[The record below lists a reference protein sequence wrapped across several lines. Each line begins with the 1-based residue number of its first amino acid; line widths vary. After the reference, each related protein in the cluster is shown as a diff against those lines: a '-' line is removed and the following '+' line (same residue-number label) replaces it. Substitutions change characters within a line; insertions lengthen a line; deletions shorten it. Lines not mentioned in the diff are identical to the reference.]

1 MASSQIPAYLK
12 SIGAGG
18 LGGAA
23 AGSAFGPIG
32 TGVGALGGGLLGALT
47 QYLQGNGEQGNPV
60 PTVGGQGNPITG
72 YNAASQQFPRFNE
85 EQLGGLSQ
93 LLKQGL
99 GNTDFNAI
107 ENLARSNFQSKTIPS
122 LVDRFNGLGGKSK
135 LSSPDFQRDY
145 LGASNDLETRLA
157 ALRSGHGFNQLQL
170 GLQPTFE
177 NIYTPMQQG
186 LVHQG
191 ANIAGQSLPL
201 LLTVLLQ
208 NILSNRGGQ

>member
-18 LGGAA
+18 LTGAA

-32 TGVGALGGGLLGALT
+32 AGAGALGGSLLGALT
-47 QYLQGNGEQGNPV
+47 QYLQGNSEQGGPV
-60 PTVGGQGNPITG
+60 PTVGGEGNPLIG
-72 YNAASQQFPRFNE
+72 YNASSQQFPRFNQD
-85 EQLGGLSQ
+85 QLAGISQ
-93 LLKQGL
+93 LLQQGL
-99 GNTDFNAI
+99 GNSDFSGI
-107 ENLARSNFQSKTIPS
+107 ENLARSNFQSRTIPS

-157 ALRSGHGFNQLQL
+157 ALRSGHGLSQLQL

-177 NIYTPMQQG
+177 NIYTPAQPG
-186 LVHQG
+186 FAHG
-191 ANIAGQSLPL
+191 ASNIDTNSIVQL
-201 LLTVLLQ
+201 LLQLLT
-208 NILSNRGGQ
+208 SRRA